1 MEQMP
6 IVSSGDQDKGLDL
19 PEYSAPPTMAQTEA
33 HRREYEQW
41 VRDYASELYSY
52 AYRLTSRR
60 QIAEDLLQ
68 ETFMEAWRSVAKR
81 REGSPAR
88 AWLFQ
93 ILRYR
98 FSHWLRDTRHQ
109 RQVVGLME
117 NEDDQAADP
126 IRSPLE
132 KLAAQDYIQAGL
144 RTLSPIIRQT
154 FLMVYMEQL
163 TCRETAE
170 TLGIPLGTVLS
181 RLDAARRTLRAEM
194 GEKPRPGVPDSA
206 DMKKMEF

>member
-1 MEQMP
+1 M
-6 IVSSGDQDKGLDL
+6 V
-19 PEYSAPPTMAQTEA
+19 QTDA

-98 FSHWLRDTRHQ
+98 FAHWLRDTRHQ
-109 RQVVGLME
+109 RQMVALMD
-117 NEDDQAADP
+117 NEDDQTSDP

-132 KLAAQDYIQAGL
+132 KLATQDQVQAGL

-154 FLMVYMEQL
+154 VLMVYMEHL

-170 TLGIPLGTVLS
+170 ALGIPLGTVLS

-194 GEKPRPGVPDSA
+194 GEKPKRVPDPDSA
-206 DMKKMEF
+206 DLKKMEF

>member
-1 MEQMP
+1 MVQ
-6 IVSSGDQDKGLDL
+6 S
-19 PEYSAPPTMAQTEA
+19 EA

-41 VRDYASELYSY
+41 VREYASELYSY

-60 QIAEDLLQ
+60 QVAEDLLQ

-98 FSHWLRDTRHQ
+98 FAHWLRDTRHQ
-109 RQVVGLME
+109 RAMVGLLE
-117 NEDDQAADP
+117 NEEDQTADP
-126 IRSPLE
+126 LRSPLE
-132 KLAAQDYIQAGL
+132 KMAAQDQIQVGL
-144 RTLSPIIRQT
+144 QALSPMIRQT
-154 FLMVYMEQL
+154 FLMVYVEKL

-170 TLGIPLGTVLS
+170 ALGIPLGTVLS

-194 GEKPRPGVPDSA
+194 AERPKPNVTDSA
-206 DMKKMEF
+206 KLEF